1 MKELLR
7 AAMRTCDAAT
17 RAFEAMADYYD
28 EVSGHITAS
37 HDAVK
42 RNHESGVLANDAY
55 VAAEKA
61 RESAWISGN
70 VSGSVVEFHGAN
82 K

>member
-61 RESAWISGN
+61 RRIGVDN